1 MCPLRTR
8 SDKTPPSRGSGLWH
22 VLIRINIRAIAQ
34 SRDGAAVEPSSRR
47 AQDLA
52 LIVQKT
58 VSFQRG
64 ANFMVRALGYTLQMF
79 NIPIINQRLEKGAT
93 WQLLDTLA

>member
-1 MCPLRTR
+1 
-8 SDKTPPSRGSGLWH
+8 
-22 VLIRINIRAIAQ
+22 LIRINTRAIAE
-34 SRDGAAVEPSSRR
+34 SRDEAAVEPPSRR

-52 LIVQKT
+52 MTAQKT

-64 ANFMVRALGYTLQMF
+64 AYSWSTPWAIPLQMF
-79 NIPIINQRLEKGAT
+79 NIPIINQRLKKGAT